1 MKKIKSTIDNLFNK
15 KNRKNNS
22 GRYKTYNVSTL
33 DDLVDEL
40 DNPAKQERVLAN
52 QVKKKKYEKWCLTF
66 GYDIQHQICIPEG
79 MFKMLWL
86 VMVILL
92 IIFYLAVVPLRMAFS
107 YTSDHPF
114 INGDKEWYG
123 LDIFADVVFI
133 LDIIFNFFTP

>member
-86 VMVILL
+86 YINGSIYFSRILL
-92 IIFYLAVVPLRMAFS
+92 C
-107 YTSDHPF
+107 T
-114 INGDKEWYG
+114 WYNTK
-123 LDIFADVVFI
+123 LWDLLSTTVLLKKVDS
-133 LDIIFNFFTP
+133 LKP

>member
-1 MKKIKSTIDNLFNK
+1 MKKIKSTIDNLLNK

-66 GYDIQHQICIPEG
+66 GYDIQQTDRYIFLEFYCVPGIIPNYG
-79 MFKMLWL
+79 
-86 VMVILL
+86 I
-92 IIFYLAVVPLRMAFS
+92 YLALLF
-107 YTSDHPF
+107 Y
-114 INGDKEWYG
+114 
-123 LDIFADVVFI
+123 
-133 LDIIFNFFTP
+133 

>member
-79 MFKMLWL
+79 MFKMLYCD
-86 VMVILL
+86 LL
-92 IIFYLAVVPLRMAFS
+92 YFS
-107 YTSDHPF
+107 YANYIFISDTHIHP
-114 INGDKEWYG
+114 N
-123 LDIFADVVFI
+123 
-133 LDIIFNFFTP
+133 